1 MTMSN
6 TNQFPLEDWLDSQDV
21 MQMLHIGSRTL
32 QKLRD
37 NGTLPFSRINNK
49 LYFRRQDLEAILN
62 NNYTRKP
69 IDFTDGKI
77 IK

>member
-1 MTMSN
+1 MMSN

-37 NGTLPFSRINNK
+37 NGTLPFSRINHK